1 LYKWVQ
7 HKSQRSLEEGIGTL
21 RVLREVKEM
30 KKQGREENAK
40 VEAEIGVI
48 L

>member
-1 LYKWVQ
+1 
-7 HKSQRSLEEGIGTL
+7 
-21 RVLREVKEM
+21 VLREVKKM